1 MKALEG
7 IRVLDLTHALAGPFC
22 SYHLGLLG
30 ADVIKV
36 ERPGVGDD
44 FRAFVRE
51 PGWSVGSAFA
61 AVNAGKRSITVDLK
75 TAEGREVVR
84 RLAAVCDV
92 MVENQRPGALAE
104 MGIGHDD
111 LRALNPSLITC
122 TISGFGQGGEMS
134 DWPAYDHTIQAISG
148 MAWTGDE
155 GDVPSQ
161 GRGFSIDCFSGYVA
175 HSAILSALVRR
186 GRTGQGQ
193 HLDVAMLDATVLL
206 MGVGLVRQMISGDR
220 ISATQAVVQD
230 RPTVGPFRTRDGWIW
245 LSGNFQNHWEALCRV
260 LGAEDLLADPRFQT
274 PPARLANKDVLRAE
288 LARRIAPH
296 DAADL
301 EVALMQAGAPAAKVR
316 TTREVLAMP
325 VLRERAML
333 QDSRTPD
340 GMALTLMNAGF
351 VADAD
356 GPSLAGRLPA
366 LGEHTEQVL
375 GELGYGPHDIQG
387 LRSAGAI

>member
-22 SYHLGLLG
+22 TYHLGLLG
-30 ADVIKV
+30 ADVVKV

-61 AVNAGKRSITVDLK
+61 AVNAGKRSITIDLK
-75 TAEGREVVR
+75 TDVGRALIR
-84 RLAAVCDV
+84 RLAATCDV
-92 MVENQRPGALAE
+92 MVENQRPGGLAE
-104 MGIGHDD
+104 MGIGHAD
-111 LRALNPSLITC
+111 LRALHPSLITC
-122 TISGFGQGGEMS
+122 TISGFGQESDMA

-148 MAWTGDE
+148 MAWSGDPS
-155 GDVPSQ
+155 DVPSQ
-161 GRGFSIDCFSGYVA
+161 GRGFSVDCFSGYLA

-193 HLDVAMLDATVLL
+193 HLDVAMLDATVLM

-230 RPTVGPFRTRDGWIW
+230 RPTVGPFRTRDGWLW
-245 LSGNFQNHWEALCRV
+245 LSGNFQNHWESLCHV
-260 LGAEDLLADPRFQT
+260 LLADDLLKDPRYRT
-274 PPARLANKDVLRAE
+274 PQARLDNKEALRAE
-288 LARRIAPH
+288 LTQRIAPH
-296 DAADL
+296 NASDL

-316 TTREVLAMP
+316 TTRDVLAMP
-325 VLRERAML
+325 VLRQRAML
-333 QDSRTPD
+333 QDSQTPD
-340 GMALTLMNAGF
+340 GMPLTLMNAGF

-356 GPSLAGRLPA
+356 GPSLENRLPA

-375 GELGYGPHDIQG
+375 GELGYGSQEIQD
-387 LRSAGAI
+387 LRAAGVI

>member
-22 SYHLGLLG
+22 TYHLGLLG
-30 ADVIKV
+30 ADVVKV

-148 MAWTGDE
+148 MAWTGDAS
-155 GDVPSQ
+155 DVPSQ

-193 HLDVAMLDATVLL
+193 HLDVAMLDATALL

-230 RPTVGPFRTRDGWIW
+230 RPTVGPFRTRDGWLW

-260 LGAEDLLADPRFQT
+260 LKADDLLADPRFQT
-274 PPARLANKDVLRAE
+274 PPARLEHKEALRAE
-288 LARRIAPH
+288 LSQRIAPH

-301 EVALMQAGAPAAKVR
+301 EVALMESGAPAAKVR
-316 TTREVLAMP
+316 TTREMLAMP
-325 VLRERAML
+325 VMRERAML
-333 QDSRTPD
+333 QDSQTPD
-340 GMALTLMNAGF
+340 GMPLTLMNAGF

-356 GPSLAGRLPA
+356 GPSLGGRLPG

-375 GELGYGPHDIQG
+375 SELGYAPQDIQD
-387 LRSAGAI
+387 LRAAGAI

>member
-22 SYHLGLLG
+22 TYHLGLLG

-75 TAEGREVVR
+75 TDGGRALIR
-84 RLAAVCDV
+84 RLATVSDV

-104 MGIGHDD
+104 MGLGHED

-122 TISGFGQGGEMS
+122 TVSGFGQGGEMAN
-134 DWPAYDHTIQAISG
+134 WPAYDHTIQAISG
-148 MAWTGDE
+148 MAWTGE
-155 GDVPSQ
+155 ASDVPSQ
-161 GRGFSIDCFSGYVA
+161 GRGFSIDCFSGYLA

-193 HLDVAMLDATVLL
+193 HLDVAMLDATALL

-230 RPTVGPFRTRDGWIW
+230 RPTVGPFRTCDGWLW

-260 LGAEDLLADPRFQT
+260 LQADDLLADPRFQT
-274 PPARLANKDVLRAE
+274 PPARLQHKEALRAE
-288 LARRIAPH
+288 LNQRIAPH
-296 DAADL
+296 DAAKL

-316 TTREVLAMP
+316 TTREMLAMP
-325 VLRERAML
+325 VLRDRAML
-333 QDSRTPD
+333 QDSQTPD
-340 GMALTLMNAGF
+340 GMPLTLMNAGF

-356 GPSLAGRLPA
+356 GPSLGGRLPG

-375 GELGYGPHDIQG
+375 GELGYAPQDIQD
-387 LRSAGAI
+387 LRAAGAI